1 MPEFLGL
8 PGSGKLLESELE
20 PMFTLR
26 SAQGYWDKHFKLSN
40 FAALG
45 EFSLRD
51 YRGREM
57 GKRLGEAYIEGVEQG
72 FSRGAWR
79 GDSETSSL
87 SFYLHFHRAQHLEL
101 SEPFFDG

>member
-1 MPEFLGL
+1 MVFQS
-8 PGSGKLLESELE
+8 GSGSRWRESSSQMCAFK

-87 SFYLHFHRAQHLEL
+87 SFYLHFHCAQHLEL
-101 SEPFFDG
+101 SG